1 MMPSFTVVWDA
12 ELESSYIEAWLFCDS
27 DGRAILSEIAN
38 WLDRELG
45 FDPHLKGRPALK
57 LPLRTIDVVL
67 KSTAA
72 QVSAVYEVRGDDRLV
87 RVQRLVFRR
96 A

>member
-1 MMPSFTVVWDA
+1 MASFTVVWDA
-12 ELESSYIEAWLFCDS
+12 ELESSYIEAWLFSDS
-27 DGRAILSEIAN
+27 ASRATLSEVAN

-45 FDPHLKGRPALK
+45 LDADLKGQPVRE
-57 LPLRTIDVVL
+57 LPHRTIDVIL
-67 KSTAA
+67 TSTTAH
-72 QVSAVYEVRGDDRLV
+72 VSAVYEVLAEDRLV